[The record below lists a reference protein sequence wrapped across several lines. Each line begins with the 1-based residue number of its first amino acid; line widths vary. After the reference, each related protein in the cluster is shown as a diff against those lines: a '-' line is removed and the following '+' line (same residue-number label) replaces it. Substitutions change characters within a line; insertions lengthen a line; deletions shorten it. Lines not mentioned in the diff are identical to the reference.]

1 MEEQNSRSNSG
12 NFLSEKGRT
21 QAGSANQAGL
31 SGGTCKFKGKRKG
44 EDIFRDLLWF
54 VVNATILKVEN
65 VAFQVFCDFFCCCSC
80 VGFAYWL
87 ISEFQNLSCKSFFF
101 FKVNSQIL
109 VPRLHWTWKECCCVH
124 TIVWLYLLLFF
135 LLFKS
140 AGRFFFFEVLFWI
153 YSFLFFFYLPCL
165 KYICCYH
172 LKH

>member
-65 VAFQVFCDFFCCCSC
+65 VAFQVFCDFF
-80 VGFAYWL
+80 
-87 ISEFQNLSCKSFFF
+87 
-101 FKVNSQIL
+101 
-109 VPRLHWTWKECCCVH
+109 
-124 TIVWLYLLLFF
+124 LLLF
-135 LLFKS
+135 LC
-140 AGRFFFFEVLFWI
+140 G
-153 YSFLFFFYLPCL
+153 
-165 KYICCYH
+165 ICILAH
-172 LKH
+172 FRISKPFM